1 VRVVAAPRDGVVDRL
16 GAVAVGAAAL
26 RLGAGRGVKHD
37 VVDHAVGVRCLK
49 KRGDRVAQ
57 GEPVAEIHARTD
69 AAADDA
75 ERRVLDAY
83 RIGDGSARNGR
94 VVLDTLA

>member
-1 VRVVAAPRDGVVDRL
+1 
-16 GAVAVGAAAL
+16 
-26 RLGAGRGVKHD
+26 
-37 VVDHAVGVRCLK
+37 
-49 KRGDRVAQ
+49 
-57 GEPVAEIHARTD
+57 VAEIHARTD